1 MVSCEYRCNHHP
13 TSLGCMSIMVVNIVV
28 VIVVV
33 AAAATAAATV
43 VSALTVVVS
52 ADCFNRKYR

>member
-13 TSLGCMSIMVVNIVV
+13 TSLGCMSTMVVNIV
-28 VIVVV
+28 VVV
-33 AAAATAAATV
+33 AAAATAV